1 MLKVDFHTH
10 TADDPHDVIPHSTF
24 DLIDRAA
31 VLDYD
36 ALAITLH
43 DRQLDV
49 RPFASYAKERGVVLI
64 PGMER
69 TIRGKHVLLINFHEP
84 VEQVQNFDQLLA
96 VKKRSG
102 GLVIAPHPFYPARC
116 CLHTVLDDYPTL
128 FDAIEIN
135 AFYTSTVDFNR
146 PARRWAARQAK
157 PLVGNGDIH
166 QLRQLG
172 STYSLVESEPD
183 ADAICSAVAAGR
195 VAMRTRPHSWPACA
209 QIFGAML
216 LGDVQRRFGGR
227 PPKLQPVSAG
237 SSAVTASSQTNG
249 PHALV

>member
-1 MLKVDFHTH
+1 M
-10 TADDPHDVIPHSTF
+10 
-24 DLIDRAA
+24 
-31 VLDYD
+31 
-36 ALAITLH
+36 
-43 DRQLDV
+43 
-49 RPFASYAKERGVVLI
+49 
-64 PGMER
+64 
-69 TIRGKHVLLINFHEP
+69 
-84 VEQVQNFDQLLA
+84 
-96 VKKRSG
+96 
-102 GLVIAPHPFYPARC
+102 
-116 CLHTVLDDYPTL
+116 LDDYRTA

-146 PARRWAARQAK
+146 PARRWAAQQAK

-166 QLRQLG
+166 RLRQLG

-195 VAMRTRPHSWPACA
+195 VAVHTRPLSWPACA

-216 LGDVQRRFGGR
+216 LGDVQRRFGG
-227 PPKLQPVSAG
+227 PPKLRPVSAG